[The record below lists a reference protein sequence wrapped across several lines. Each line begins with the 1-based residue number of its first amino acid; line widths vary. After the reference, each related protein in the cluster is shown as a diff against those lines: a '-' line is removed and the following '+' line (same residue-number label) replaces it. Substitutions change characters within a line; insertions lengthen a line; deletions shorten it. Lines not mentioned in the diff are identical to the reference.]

1 MTDIFRRAWNWCCR
15 FRHRCGYGVHSPS
28 DFHFITFVIYER
40 LPFYAYTPLHRLRR
54 GVLHLPHYREK
65 VDRLLFRV
73 VNERCP
79 SALLEVGTG
88 SGLSALYMA
97 SANLQMKVRTLDQK
111 YQEKVARLFG
121 ENSRITYEKCELK
134 DGIEHFLSENHCPD
148 LIHIA
153 HTPYYKEV
161 FDLLLPKVKSETCMI
176 IGQPYATAEKK
187 LWWKEVVADERTGVT
202 FDLYDVG
209 LVFFDKSRVKE
220 HRIVNFL

>member
-73 VNERCP
+73 VNERRP

-88 SGLSALYMA
+88 TGLSALYMA

-111 YQEKVARLFG
+111 YQEKVK
-121 ENSRITYEKCELK
+121 N
-134 DGIEHFLSENHCPD
+134 
-148 LIHIA
+148 
-153 HTPYYKEV
+153 
-161 FDLLLPKVKSETCMI
+161 MMM
-176 IGQPYATAEKK
+176 Q
-187 LWWKEVVADERTGVT
+187 
-202 FDLYDVG
+202 
-209 LVFFDKSRVKE
+209 
-220 HRIVNFL
+220 